1 MRNTLAAAAFVLLG
15 LTINDALAESRAGEI
30 LEIKQSS
37 SGGANPQR
45 DATLI
50 VRLDDFSG
58 SDSQCN
64 DPKEGHTALIL
75 TSDRA
80 RYEQMMQIALS
91 ALLSGRRIGAWFT
104 IGAQGCSMYAIS
116 IQR

>member
-1 MRNTLAAAAFVLLG
+1 MRHKLGAVALMLFG
-15 LTINDALAESRAGEI
+15 LTINNALAESRAGEI

-37 SGGANPQR
+37 SGGTNPQR

-58 SDSQCN
+58 SDTQCSK
-64 DPKEGHTALIL
+64 DDQTTLIL
-75 TSDRA
+75 TSDKA

-91 ALLSGRRIGAWFT
+91 ALLSGRRIGTWFT
-104 IGAQGCSMYAIS
+104 IGAQGCSLYAIS